1 MSESEHECEGS
12 EVHSCQA
19 EGEVEDSAGAEAG
32 EAEGGGQG
40 REQQPAGVG
49 PQEHH
54 RGARACQVTPPRQP
68 RVAWQQ
74 NLISI
79 YLNQLEKL
87 EAAKAA

>member
-12 EVHSCQA
+12 EVHSSQA
-19 EGEVEDSAGAEAG
+19 EGEVEGSAGAEAG

-40 REQQPAGVG
+40 REQQPAGVS

-68 RVAWQQ
+68 RVACQQ
-74 NLISI
+74 H
-79 YLNQLEKL
+79 
-87 EAAKAA
+87 